1 MARLRRVRGPKLSTD
16 KVSIVHEMGRKYKHA
31 KILVTIRLDPTRLK
45 SISRSPSNG
54 TEMEN
59 SNETTNEKIRMQRH
73 CHRCLLDYQKQQHQR
88 IMMLEKTFPI
98 AKLALWITS

>member
-45 SISRSPSNG
+45 SISKSPSNS

-59 SNETTNEKIRMQRH
+59 SNETTNEKIRMQNIATDVFWIIRNSNTKNNDAGRH
-73 CHRCLLDYQKQQHQR
+73 FR
-88 IMMLEKTFPI
+88 
-98 AKLALWITS
+98 